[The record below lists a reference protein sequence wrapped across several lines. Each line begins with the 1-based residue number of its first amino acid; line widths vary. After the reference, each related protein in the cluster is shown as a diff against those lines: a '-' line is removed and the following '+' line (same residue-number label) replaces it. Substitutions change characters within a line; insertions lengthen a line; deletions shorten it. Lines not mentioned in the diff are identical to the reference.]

1 MFKNSEP
8 AKNWGYARSLEK
20 ACDVLSCFGPTKP
33 SWGIS
38 ELSRHLGFPKAGVF
52 RIVKT
57 LESKGFLRCRENSP
71 HYELGARIYELTGRV
86 VGEKKWLRQK
96 AAPYLAELN
105 KATGLLVS
113 LRVLENDELLVLDRV
128 EGASPLTVVYPV
140 GTRLACNHG
149 AAGKLLLAHQRSP
162 DEVRKLIRSGRIQP
176 LAESTIVDFKALLSE
191 FEKIRRSGY
200 AVSDG
205 EALRGVIGLAVPI
218 RTAGGA
224 VKGALAV
231 TAPESLCSM
240 TQLRT
245 FIPLLKQAGERLS
258 RDLGYRE
265 KVARDGSSKVR
276 KPLGR

>member
-1 MFKNSEP
+1 MFKNPESS
-8 AKNWGYARSLEK
+8 KNWGYARSLEK
-20 ACDVLSCFGPTKP
+20 ACDVLSCFGPAKP

-57 LESKGFLRCRENSP
+57 LESKGFLRSRENSP

-105 KATGLLVS
+105 KATGFLVS

-128 EGASPLTVVYPV
+128 EGRSPLTVVYPA
-140 GTRLACNHG
+140 GARLACNHG
-149 AAGKLLLAHQRSP
+149 AAGKLLLAHERSA
-162 DEVRKLIRSGRIQP
+162 EETRKLIRSGKIRP
-176 LAESTIVDFKALLSE
+176 LAERTIVDFKALMGE

-205 EALRGVIGLAVPI
+205 EALRGVIGLAVPV
-218 RTAGGA
+218 RLEGGA
-224 VKGALAV
+224 VKAAIAL

-240 TQLRT
+240 TKLKT
-245 FIPLLKQAGERLS
+245 LIPLVKQAGERLS
-258 RDLGYRE
+258 RDLGYRRE
-265 KVARDGSSKVR
+265 IAGNGSTKL
-276 KPLGR
+276 KKAGGR